1 MPSLPVNMHILTI
14 QKKLRGGLAKTKANL
29 VQIIPEL
36 IANATNRRWVENKNK
51 KHDENAIKGWY
62 RYDVH
67 FTVQVYDSS
76 INDYRWN
83 YYTATA
89 VTRINDT
96 VTI

>member
-1 MPSLPVNMHILTI
+1 M
-14 QKKLRGGLAKTKANL
+14 AKTKANL
-29 VQIIPEL
+29 VQVIPEL

-67 FTVQVYDSS
+67 FTMRVYDSM
-76 INDYRWN
+76 INGYHSN

-89 VTRINDT
+89 VARINDKGIFLHDIVNMKKEAST
-96 VTI
+96 PTDC